1 MPVGGSGYRYF
12 SGGLESQCP
21 ELPAPASPYVHQA
34 GFSYFSHVAADTFLY
49 VHQAGW
55 FGLGRRM
62 DWYLAPTPAGGFDFT
77 RALFE
82 LTGAP
87 AVPPRFAMGFMAT
100 YWGYSSMAQA
110 ES

>member
-1 MPVGGSGYRYF
+1 MPPLPVGGSGYRYF
-12 SGGLESQCP
+12 AGGLESQCP

-34 GFSYFSHVAADTFLY
+34 G
-49 VHQAGW
+49 W
-55 FGLGRRM
+55 FGLGRRV

-100 YWGYSSMAQA
+100 YWGYSSMAQV
-110 ES
+110 